1 MSRGH
6 GQKQNIM
13 RVRVSPSVDLEKSAG
28 KGETQYDLLKKKRFF

>member
-1 MSRGH
+1 MNRGH

-28 KGETQYDLLKKKRFF
+28 ETQYDLLKKKRFF